1 MKPVKD
7 ESISLERIVHL
18 CRDLLE
24 KKSKIKSINDFVKET
39 DCAKIIA
46 FDLIQI
52 SETFSR
58 LDDETKSRFRCVSEA
73 TIKGM
78 RNVLV
83 HDYGRING
91 SLVKA
96 TLDEDIDPLLR
107 ETQKIIEDINR

>member
-24 KKSKIKSINDFVKET
+24 KKSKTESIDDFVKET

-52 SETFSR
+52 SETS
-58 LDDETKSRFRCVSEA
+58 SRFGKE
-73 TIKGM
+73 
-78 RNVLV
+78 
-83 HDYGRING
+83 
-91 SLVKA
+91 
-96 TLDEDIDPLLR
+96 
-107 ETQKIIEDINR
+107 